1 MRSPVPGGVT
11 LLLSLLAVGLSHPPS
26 QADTQRF
33 DVDAYRWAEGRTI
46 DTVYVHGNTRVRT
59 IAVLREMESRTGG
72 RLDAR
77 ALDRD
82 QRYVGD
88 LSPFATVAIHVEPVG
103 EDRCVLHVVVTE
115 RPTLLLNLIYP
126 VLDYDINTE
135 RLVYGLKWHDRNF
148 RRRLE
153 DLSVDV
159 VRDNREN
166 VNGSAGWS
174 TSWLGWKHVGFGSR
188 ISYFNRH
195 EPTTRP
201 TIMEQTRGQVFTSV
215 PLTRSRIKFSQLI
228 FGLAI
233 ANNHVGLN
241 TDDAREENLLSPS
254 IGFRFDDRDGTVKPR
269 RGAYFYV
276 NILGNRAFDTHG
288 TNYYRL
294 DNDVRLFHGLDAYT
308 VLAAHSV
315 LNVQMGEYPEY
326 IRFGIG
332 GPSTIR
338 GYERSDFRS
347 AHRWIQSLELRIMPW
362 PKQLYRLPFLGTT
375 DFQFGLA
382 AFVDT
387 GVGWTTP
394 SEFTIDN
401 FHSGFGVGVRLFSPI
416 QDVVRVDV
424 GLTRDGTIRPYFSTG
439 LNF

>member
-1 MRSPVPGGVT
+1 MRSPAPGGVT
-11 LLLSLLAVGLSHPPS
+11 LLLSLLAVGLSTPQS
-26 QADTQRF
+26 RADTQRF

-46 DTVYVHGNTRVRT
+46 DTVYVHGNTRVKT
-59 IAVLREMESRTGG
+59 IAVLREMESRAGG

-115 RPTLLLNLIYP
+115 RPTLLLNLVYP
-126 VLDYDINTE
+126 VLDYDINSE

-166 VNGSAGWS
+166 VNGSAAWS
-174 TSWLGWKHVGFGSR
+174 TSWLGWNHVGLGAR
-188 ISYFNRH
+188 ISYFNRR
-195 EPTTRP
+195 EPTTQP
-201 TIMEQTRGQVFTSV
+201 TILEQTRGQVSTSV

-241 TDDAREENLLSPS
+241 AGDAVEENLLSPS

-269 RGAYFYV
+269 RGVYFYV
-276 NILGNRAFDTHG
+276 NVLGNRAFDTQG

-294 DNDVRLFHGLDAYT
+294 DNDLRLFRALDAYT

-315 LNVQMGEYPEY
+315 VTVQMGEYPDY

-362 PKQLYRLPFLGTT
+362 PKLLYRLPFLGTT
-375 DFQFGLA
+375 DFQLGLV

-387 GVGWTTP
+387 GVGWTRQ
-394 SEFTIDN
+394 SEFALDN

-424 GLTRDGTIRPYFSTG
+424 GFTREGTIRPYFSTG